1 MQEELSNIMNKT
13 ISKLIDLNIIF
24 MFIALLSFNS
34 DLYAQNKSNFKQVEA
49 TGRSILIPENIETSR
64 KRALEDAIYI
74 AALKGGANVNGFS
87 AINSNTIIND
97 QSVIKPTNRVLDF
110 KILSETQNKEYLTL
124 KISAI
129 IGSELSK
136 INCKIRPINI
146 NLFKGSI
153 SVDTNVPSELARY
166 TSLWYKKI
174 YKFISKLPNVDTNN
188 FQNRQ
193 LDQIV
198 KSSQN
203 PSFDY
208 NAITKGIPTI
218 HPGNYSLVPKIVL
231 TKTNRNNFAN
241 YLLTI
246 SFDLYKGQKNR
257 LETSKS
263 YNLLIN
269 YQLESKFQFLKN
281 ISILDIDK
289 IDQNVNNHLLKAIN
303 SFFNDIKCIPLEG
316 KLTLN
321 KGELH
326 VDLGSKQGLK
336 QKQIGLVNGI
346 KIQNSMLNDSILI
359 VHTEDVFDN
368 HSTLL
373 PLNDNIKLTNLNNK
387 IVKFVE

>member
-1 MQEELSNIMNKT
+1 MNKIILT
-13 ISKLIDLNIIF
+13 FINIYKIF
-24 MFIALLSFNS
+24 IFIALLAFNS
-34 DLYAQNKSNFKQVEA
+34 ALYAQDKSNFKHVEA
-49 TGRSILIPENIETSR
+49 TGRSILLPENIETSR
-64 KRALEDAIYI
+64 KRALEDAIYL

-87 AINSNTIIND
+87 AISSNTIINE
-97 QSVIKPTNRVLDF
+97 QSVIKATNRVLDF
-110 KILSETQNKEYLTL
+110 KILSETQNKEYLTI
-124 KISAI
+124 KIRAVV
-129 IGSELSK
+129 GNELSK
-136 INCKIRPINI
+136 QNCNIRPINI

-153 SVDTNVPSELARY
+153 TVDTNVPSELARY
-166 TSLWYKKI
+166 TSLWYNKT
-174 YKFISKLPNVDTNN
+174 YEYISKLPNVDINN

-193 LDQIV
+193 LNQII

-203 PSFDY
+203 SSFNY
-208 NAITKGIPTI
+208 NAITKGIPII

-231 TKTNRNNFAN
+231 TKTNKNSFAN

-246 SFDLYKGQKNR
+246 SFDLYKGQNIR

-281 ISILDIDK
+281 ISTLDLDK
-289 IDQNVNNHLLKAIN
+289 VDQNVNNHLSKVIN
-303 SFFNDIKCIPLEG
+303 NFFNDINCIPLEG
-316 KLTLN
+316 KLTINEGKLQ
-321 KGELH
+321 

-336 QKQIGLVNGI
+336 HKQIGLVNGI

-359 VHTEDVFDN
+359 VHTDDVFDN

-373 PLNDNIKLTNLNNK
+373 PLNDNVKLTNLNNK

>member
-1 MQEELSNIMNKT
+1 MNKL
-13 ISKLIDLNIIF
+13 ILKLIDLNIIF
-24 MFIALLSFNS
+24 IFIALLSFNS

-110 KILSETQNKEYLTL
+110 KILSETQDKEYLTI

-129 IGSELSK
+129 VGSELSK
-136 INCKIRPINI
+136 TNCKNRPINI

-166 TSLWYKKI
+166 TSLWYNKT
-174 YKFISKLPNVDTNN
+174 YKFISKLPNVDINN

-208 NAITKGIPTI
+208 SAITKGIPTI

-231 TKTNRNNFAN
+231 TKTNKNNFAN

-246 SFDLYKGQKNR
+246 SFDLYKGQKFR

-269 YQLESKFQFLKN
+269 YHLESKFQFLKN
-281 ISILDIDK
+281 ISTLEIDK
-289 IDQNVNNHLLKAIN
+289 IDQNVNNHLLKVIN
-303 SFFNDIKCIPLEG
+303 DFLYDINCIPLEG
-316 KLTLN
+316 KLTFNEGKLQ
-321 KGELH
+321 

>member
-1 MQEELSNIMNKT
+1 MNK
-13 ISKLIDLNIIF
+13 IILKFINIYKIF
-24 MFIALLSFNS
+24 IFTVLLAFSS
-34 DLYAQNKSNFKQVEA
+34 ALYAQDKSNFKHVEA
-49 TGRSILIPENIETSR
+49 TGRSILLPENIETSR
-64 KRALEDAIYI
+64 KRALEDAIYL

-87 AINSNTIIND
+87 AISSNTIINE
-97 QSVIKPTNRVLDF
+97 QSVIKATNRVLDF
-110 KILSETQNKEYLTL
+110 KILSETQNKEYLTI
-124 KISAI
+124 KIRAVV
-129 IGSELSK
+129 GNELSK
-136 INCKIRPINI
+136 QNCNIRPINI

-153 SVDTNVPSELARY
+153 TVDTNVPSELARY
-166 TSLWYKKI
+166 TSLWYNKT
-174 YKFISKLPNVDTNN
+174 YEYISKLPNVDINN

-193 LDQIV
+193 LNQII

-203 PSFDY
+203 SSFNY
-208 NAITKGIPTI
+208 NAITKGIPII

-231 TKTNRNNFAN
+231 TKTNKNSFAN

-246 SFDLYKGQKNR
+246 SFDLYKGQNIR

-281 ISILDIDK
+281 ISTLDLDK
-289 IDQNVNNHLLKAIN
+289 VDQNVNNHLSKVIN
-303 SFFNDIKCIPLEG
+303 SFFNDINCIPLEG
-316 KLTLN
+316 KLTINEGKL
-321 KGELH
+321 K

-336 QKQIGLVNGI
+336 HKQIGLVNGI

-359 VHTEDVFDN
+359 VHTDDVFDN

-373 PLNDNIKLTNLNNK
+373 PLNDNVKLTNLNNK

>member
-1 MQEELSNIMNKT
+1 MDKIILKFINIYK
-13 ISKLIDLNIIF
+13 IF
-24 MFIALLSFNS
+24 IFIALFTFNFA
-34 DLYAQNKSNFKQVEA
+34 LYAQDNINFKQVEA
-49 TGRSILIPENIETSR
+49 TGRSIVLPENIETSR
-64 KRALEDAIYI
+64 KRALEDAIYL

-87 AINSNTIIND
+87 AISSNTIIND

-110 KILSETQNKEYLTL
+110 KILSETQNKEYLTI

-129 IGSELSK
+129 VGSELSK
-136 INCKIRPINI
+136 QNCKIRPINI

-153 SVDTNVPSELARY
+153 TVDTNVPSEVARY
-166 TSLWYKKI
+166 TSLWYNKT
-174 YKFISKLPNVDTNN
+174 YEFISILPNVNVNN
-188 FQNRQ
+188 FQNRE
-193 LDQIV
+193 LNQII

-208 NAITKGIPTI
+208 DAITKGIPEI
-218 HPGNYSLVPKIVL
+218 HPGNYSLVPNIFL
-231 TKTNRNNFAN
+231 TKTNKNNIN
-241 YLLTI
+241 YLLLTI
-246 SFDLYKGQKNR
+246 SFDLYKGQKIK

-281 ISILDIDK
+281 ISTLHLDK
-289 IDQNVNNHLLKAIN
+289 INQNVNNHLSKAIN
-303 SFFNDIKCIPLEG
+303 SFFYDINCMPLEG
-316 KLTLN
+316 KLTVSEGKL
-321 KGELH
+321 K

-368 HSTLL
+368 YSTLL
-373 PLNDNIKLTNLNNK
+373 PLNDNVKLTNLNDK

>member
-1 MQEELSNIMNKT
+1 MNKIILT
-13 ISKLIDLNIIF
+13 FINIYKIF
-24 MFIALLSFNS
+24 IFIALLAFNS
-34 DLYAQNKSNFKQVEA
+34 ALYAQDKSNFKHVEA
-49 TGRSILIPENIETSR
+49 TGRSILLPENIETSR
-64 KRALEDAIYI
+64 KRALEDAIYL

-87 AINSNTIIND
+87 AISSNTIINE
-97 QSVIKPTNRVLDF
+97 QSVIKATNRVLDF
-110 KILSETQNKEYLTL
+110 KILSETQNKEYLTI
-124 KISAI
+124 KIRAVV
-129 IGSELSK
+129 GNELSK
-136 INCKIRPINI
+136 QNCNIRPINI

-153 SVDTNVPSELARY
+153 TVDTNVPSELARY
-166 TSLWYKKI
+166 TSLWYNKT
-174 YKFISKLPNVDTNN
+174 YEYISKLPNVDINN

-193 LDQIV
+193 LNQIV

-203 PSFDY
+203 SSFNY
-208 NAITKGIPTI
+208 NAITKGIPII

-231 TKTNRNNFAN
+231 TKTNKNSFAN

-246 SFDLYKGQKNR
+246 SFDLYKGQKIR
-257 LETSKS
+257 LQTSKS

-281 ISILDIDK
+281 ISTLDLDK
-289 IDQNVNNHLLKAIN
+289 VDQNVNNHLSKVIN
-303 SFFNDIKCIPLEG
+303 SFFNDINCTPLEG
-316 KLTLN
+316 KLTINEGKLQ
-321 KGELH
+321 

-368 HSTLL
+368 YSTLL
-373 PLNDNIKLTNLNNK
+373 PLNDNVKLTNLNDK

>member
-1 MQEELSNIMNKT
+1 MNKIILT
-13 ISKLIDLNIIF
+13 FINIYKIF
-24 MFIALLSFNS
+24 IFIALLAFNS
-34 DLYAQNKSNFKQVEA
+34 ALYAQDKSNFKHVEA
-49 TGRSILIPENIETSR
+49 TGRSILLPENIETSR
-64 KRALEDAIYI
+64 KRALEDAIYL

-87 AINSNTIIND
+87 AISSNTIIND

-110 KILSETQNKEYLTL
+110 KILSETQNKEYLNI

-129 IGSELSK
+129 VGSELSK
-136 INCKIRPINI
+136 QNCKIKPINI
-146 NLFKGSI
+146 NLFRGSI
-153 SVDTNVPSELARY
+153 IVDTNVPSQLARY
-166 TSLWYKKI
+166 TSLWYNKM
-174 YKFISKLPNVDTNN
+174 YDHISKIPNVDINN
-188 FQNRQ
+188 FKNRQ
-193 LDQIV
+193 LNQII

-218 HPGNYSLVPKIVL
+218 HPGNYSFVPKIVL
-231 TKTNRNNFAN
+231 TKTNKNNKNNFAN

-246 SFDLYKGQKNR
+246 SFDLYKGKKIK

-263 YNLLIN
+263 YNLHIN

-281 ISILDIDK
+281 ISTLHIDK
-289 IDQNVNNHLLKAIN
+289 INQNVNDHLSKVIN
-303 SFFNDIKCIPLEG
+303 SFFYDINCIPLEG
-316 KLTLN
+316 RLTVNEGKLQ
-321 KGELH
+321 

-359 VHTEDVFDN
+359 VHTDDVFDN

-373 PLNDNIKLTNLNNK
+373 PLNDNVKLTNLNNK

>member
-1 MQEELSNIMNKT
+1 MNKIILT
-13 ISKLIDLNIIF
+13 FINIYKIF
-24 MFIALLSFNS
+24 IFIALLAFNS
-34 DLYAQNKSNFKQVEA
+34 ALYAQDKSNFKHVEA
-49 TGRSILIPENIETSR
+49 TGRSILLPENIETSR
-64 KRALEDAIYI
+64 KRALEDAIYL

-87 AINSNTIIND
+87 AISSNTIIND

-110 KILSETQNKEYLTL
+110 KILSETQNKEYLTI

-129 IGSELSK
+129 VGSELSK
-136 INCKIRPINI
+136 KNCKIRPINV

-153 SVDTNVPSELARY
+153 TVDTNVPSELARY
-166 TSLWYKKI
+166 TSLWYNKM
-174 YKFISKLPNVDTNN
+174 YEFISKLPNVNINN

-193 LDQIV
+193 LNQIV

-218 HPGNYSLVPKIVL
+218 HPGNYSLVPIIAL
-231 TKTNRNNFAN
+231 TKTNKNSFAN
-241 YLLTI
+241 YLLTV
-246 SFDLYKGQKNR
+246 SFDLYKGQKIK

-269 YQLESKFQFLKN
+269 YQLESKFQFLRN
-281 ISILDIDK
+281 ISTLHIDK
-289 IDQNVNNHLLKAIN
+289 INQNVNNHFSKVIN
-303 SFFNDIKCIPLEG
+303 SFFYDIICMPLEG
-316 KLTLN
+316 KLTVR
-321 KGELH
+321 KGKLQ

-336 QKQIGLVNGI
+336 EKQIGLVNGI

-368 HSTLL
+368 YSTLL
-373 PLNDNIKLTNLNNK
+373 PLNDNVKLTNLNDK
-387 IVKFVE
+387 IVKFAE

>member
-1 MQEELSNIMNKT
+1 MNKIILT
-13 ISKLIDLNIIF
+13 FINIYKIF
-24 MFIALLSFNS
+24 IFIALLAFNS
-34 DLYAQNKSNFKQVEA
+34 ALYAQDKSNFKHVEA
-49 TGRSILIPENIETSR
+49 TGRSILLPENIETSR
-64 KRALEDAIYI
+64 KRALEDAIYL

-87 AINSNTIIND
+87 AISSNTIINE
-97 QSVIKPTNRVLDF
+97 QSVIKATNRVLDF
-110 KILSETQNKEYLTL
+110 KILSETQNKEYLTI
-124 KISAI
+124 KIRAVV
-129 IGSELSK
+129 GNELSK
-136 INCKIRPINI
+136 QNCNIRPINI

-153 SVDTNVPSELARY
+153 TVDTNVPSELARY
-166 TSLWYKKI
+166 TSLWYNKT
-174 YKFISKLPNVDTNN
+174 YEYISKLPNVDINN

-193 LDQIV
+193 LNQII

-203 PSFDY
+203 SSFNY
-208 NAITKGIPTI
+208 NAITKGIPII

-231 TKTNRNNFAN
+231 TKTNKNSFAN

-246 SFDLYKGQKNR
+246 SFDLYKGQNIK

-281 ISILDIDK
+281 ISTLDLDK
-289 IDQNVNNHLLKAIN
+289 VDQNVNNHLSKVIN
-303 SFFNDIKCIPLEG
+303 NFFNDINCIPLEG
-316 KLTLN
+316 KLTINEGKLQ
-321 KGELH
+321 

-336 QKQIGLVNGI
+336 HKQIGLVNGI

-359 VHTEDVFDN
+359 VHTDDVFDN

-373 PLNDNIKLTNLNNK
+373 PLNDNVKLTNLNNK

>member
-1 MQEELSNIMNKT
+1 MFTALLMLN
-13 ISKLIDLNIIF
+13 SKL
-24 MFIALLSFNS
+24 
-34 DLYAQNKSNFKQVEA
+34 YAEDKSNFKQVEA
-49 TGRSILIPENIETSR
+49 TGRSILLSENIETSR
-64 KRALEDAIYI
+64 KRALEDAIYL

-87 AINSNTIIND
+87 AISSNTIIND
-97 QSVIKPTNRVLDF
+97 QSVIKATNRVLDF
-110 KILSETQNKEYLTL
+110 KILSEKQNKEYLTI

-129 IGSELSK
+129 VGSDQSK
-136 INCKIRPINI
+136 SNCKIRPINI
-146 NLFKGSI
+146 NLFKGLI
-153 SVDTNVPSELARY
+153 VVDSNVPSELARY
-166 TSLWYKKI
+166 TYLWYNKT
-174 YKFISKLPNVDTNN
+174 YTFISKLPNVDINN

-193 LDQIV
+193 LNQII

-208 NAITKGIPTI
+208 NAITKGIPLI

-231 TKTNRNNFAN
+231 KKTNKNSFAN

-246 SFDLYKGQKNR
+246 SFDLYKGQKIK

-269 YQLESKFQFLKN
+269 YQLGSKFQFLNN
-281 ISILDIDK
+281 ITTLDLDK
-289 IDQNVNNHLLKAIN
+289 IDQNVNNHLSKVIT
-303 SFFNDIKCIPLEG
+303 SFFNYVNCIPLKGVLTVNKG
-316 KLTLN
+316 KLQ
-321 KGELH
+321 

-346 KIQNSMLNDSILI
+346 KIKNSMLNDSIII
-359 VHTEDVFDN
+359 VHTDDVFDN

-373 PLNDNIKLTNLNNK
+373 PLNDNVKLTNLNNK